1 MYSKRL
7 NLINPSKNETLKFH
21 FKIKTKSF
29 LIYLNYLKEMDL
41 KRKFHCEDNEDDLII
56 LNENLNISESKRA
69 HYLSYTERYFKKYYK
84 LDVKYPSNDH
94 LIMMHSNRVAV
105 CFIAPSHPILNK
117 QKYKVRKVDYIQN
130 VNEEM
135 SGKHKHNAK
144 SVNAN
149 QPLCK
154 VYCDVLERNEN
165 EPEERY
171 FLIYACLNAKLI
183 EINERLIK
191 KPELIQEKPHT
202 EGFFAILMP
211 KLDSISEQL
220 MDLMTHSDYINKNQ
234 KSNDLKNGNVI
245 E

>member
-1 MYSKRL
+1 
-7 NLINPSKNETLKFH
+7 
-21 FKIKTKSF
+21 
-29 LIYLNYLKEMDL
+29 MDL

-56 LNENLNISESKRA
+56 LNENASKSKLA

-84 LDVKYPSNDH
+84 LNIKYPNNDH

-105 CFIAPSHPILNK
+105 CFIAPSHPILNIK
-117 QKYKVRKVDYIQN
+117 KYKVIKIEYIQN

-135 SGKHKHNAK
+135 SGKHKHHAK
-144 SVNAN
+144 NVNAN

-154 VYCDVLERNEN
+154 VYCDVLEKEEK
-165 EPEERY
+165 EPGEKY
-171 FLIYACLNAKLI
+171 FIIYGCLNAKLI

-211 KLDSISEQL
+211 KLDSISDQL
-220 MDLMTHSDYINKNQ
+220 SDFLTHSEYLNKN
-234 KSNDLKNGNVI
+234 KNSNDKINDNI
-245 E
+245 ME